1 VFYCWVR
8 FWWRRWTLEHGGIPG
23 SIKPCVGL
31 DAVWW
36 QRWLSLGRI
45 NVIWCDMNNAEWVH
59 IWSIVWFGHSPQN
72 WTNRSPTQAHLR
84 IGRIGLIDCWTM
96 LDPLHFAKERFFI
109 VGIQVPQS
117 HQQILTDE
125 EVVLTQSHS
134 TIRILF
140 LKHLTV
146 EIVERAWRQ
155 SLFRFWNSM
164 SGRQMWA
171 KMAQRICPW
180 TTKARWSS
188 DESDATCWLVVLWQ
202 SCQNEY
208 HDTGIQQNAS
218 MMNTNENSPYILQI
232 LNPSCTLHVSRDN
245 ENQVRHEVYYF
256 VLRRGQSSCTL
267 LHGTFLLYMM
277 GSTLCMILWP
287 LLL

>member
-1 VFYCWVR
+1 MSTHLKYCLIWTFPAKLDKPFSNTSTPTYRPYRIDRLLDHVGPFALR
-8 FWWRRWTLEHGGIPG
+8 QGALFHRWYPG
-23 SIKPCVGL
+23 ASKSPA
-31 DAVWW
+31 DFD
-36 QRWLSLGRI
+36 RWGSCLNSKSFDDS
-45 NVIWCDMNNAEWVH
+45 N
-59 IWSIVWFGHSPQN
+59 P
-72 WTNRSPTQAHLR
+72 
-84 IGRIGLIDCWTM
+84 
-96 LDPLHFAKERFFI
+96 
-109 VGIQVPQS
+109 
-117 HQQILTDE
+117 
-125 EVVLTQSHS
+125 
-134 TIRILF
+134 F

>member
-1 VFYCWVR
+1 MSTRLKYCLI
-8 FWWRRWTLEHGGIPG
+8 WTFPAKLD
-23 SIKPCVGL
+23 KPFSNPSTPTY
-31 DAVWW
+31 
-36 QRWLSLGRI
+36 RPYRI
-45 NVIWCDMNNAEWVH
+45 D
-59 IWSIVWFGHSPQN
+59 
-72 WTNRSPTQAHLR
+72 RL
-84 IGRIGLIDCWTM
+84 

-125 EVVLTQSHS
+125 EVVSTQSHS
-134 TIRILF
+134 TIRRFEWVLF

-146 EIVERAWRQ
+146 EIVERAWKQ

-164 SGRQMWA
+164 SCRQMWA

-188 DESDATCWLVVLWQ
+188 DESDATCWPVVLWQ